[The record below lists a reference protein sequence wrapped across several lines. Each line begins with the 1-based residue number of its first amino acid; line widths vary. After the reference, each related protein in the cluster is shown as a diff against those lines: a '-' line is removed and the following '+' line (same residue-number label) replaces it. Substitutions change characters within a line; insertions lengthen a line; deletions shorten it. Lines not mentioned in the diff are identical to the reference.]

1 MTAKFINLD
10 QILELYFEEIRAS
23 YSPIQA
29 ERIINETRS
38 AIYRVLLPQLGFKR
52 LTNGRK
58 MTGVDI

>member
-10 QILELYFEEIRAS
+10 QILELYFEEIKANC
-23 YSPIQA
+23 SPKQSKQ
-29 ERIINETRS
+29 IINETRS